1 MAGAWGGWARAW
13 PGCERIFIVSMPA
26 RMARGLP
33 LSVPAC
39 YRVRVE
45 VRLRLGRGW
54 GWGQGQV
61 KGQG

>member
-33 LSVPAC
+33 LSVPAW
-39 YRVRVE
+39 YMVRVK
-45 VRLRLGRGW
+45 VG
-54 GWGQGQV
+54 
-61 KGQG
+61 